1 MLQHDKIICKGYAQ
15 KIKSIESK
23 FLIKMKT
30 VEKSIKTRLEVM

>member
-23 FLIKMKT
+23 FLIKNEDCRKVYKNT
-30 VEKSIKTRLEVM
+30 A